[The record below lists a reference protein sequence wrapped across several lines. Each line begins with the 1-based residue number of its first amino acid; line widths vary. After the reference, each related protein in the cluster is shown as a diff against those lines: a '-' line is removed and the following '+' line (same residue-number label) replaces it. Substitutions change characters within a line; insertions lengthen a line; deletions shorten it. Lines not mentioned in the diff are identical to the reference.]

1 MSFLRYASFTL
12 KSAAIWA
19 GLGVAVLCLVLA
31 AFGLL
36 AVALFIFVAHRW
48 GEAAGAGITALALL
62 FVAGLV
68 VLSGALFFNRARHR
82 TPAIFADT
90 AGTIA
95 MVTSIANMLVRRD
108 PKRAILLSLLAGA
121 VTEYFTR
128 VE

>member
-1 MSFLRYASFTL
+1 MSLLRYAGFTL
-12 KSAAIWA
+12 KSAAIWV
-19 GLGVAVLCLVLA
+19 GLGVAVLCLTLG

-36 AVALFIFVAHRW
+36 AVALFIFVAHHW
-48 GEAAGAGITALALL
+48 GEAAAAAITAVALL
-62 FVAGLV
+62 LVAAQLV
-68 VLSGALFFNRARHR
+68 LAGAVFFHRVRRR
-82 TPAIFADT
+82 TPDIFADA

-128 VE
+128 AE

>member
-1 MSFLRYASFTL
+1 MSLLRYASFTL

-19 GLGVAVLCLVLA
+19 ALGVAVLFLVLG

-36 AVALFIFVAHRW
+36 AVALFIFVAHHW
-48 GEAAGAGITALALL
+48 GEAAGAAVTAAALL
-62 FVAGLV
+62 LVAAQV
-68 VLSGALFFNRARHR
+68 VLAGALFFNRVRRR
-82 TPAIFADT
+82 TPSIFADT

-95 MVTSIANMLVRRD
+95 MVTSFANILVRRD

-128 VE
+128 ME